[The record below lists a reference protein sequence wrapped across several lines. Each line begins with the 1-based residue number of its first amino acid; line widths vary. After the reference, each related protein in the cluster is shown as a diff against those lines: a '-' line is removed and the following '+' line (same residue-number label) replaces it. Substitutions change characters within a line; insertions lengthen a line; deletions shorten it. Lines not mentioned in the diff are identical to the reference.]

1 MNAVGLLHIP
11 LGAHTSRQLVQE
23 HLWNIWK
30 IEENPEESPYPKKQY
45 YAHAMDAS
53 SFTFLKSQPFQKSR
67 KAPSVSYLKSVS
79 TYGFRGQFLMSVS
92 SKLQR
97 ALRSLRMCRCPL
109 GTFE

>member
-11 LGAHTSRQLVQE
+11 LEAQTSRQLVQE

-45 YAHAMDAS
+45 YAHTF

-79 TYGFRGQFLMSVS
+79 TYGFRVQFLMCVS
-92 SKLQR
+92 SKL
-97 ALRSLRMCRCPL
+97 
-109 GTFE
+109 